1 MIYLASSSPRR
12 SALLQQMGVS
22 HKVLMPEDGSEP
34 VDETPIPN
42 EMPRFYVTRLA
53 DSKLK
58 AGWNRLQRANLPVW
72 PVLAADTS
80 VAVDNVILGKPVD
93 DQDAERMLFML
104 SGRAHQVLTAIAMTD
119 GNSWQR
125 RLSVTE
131 VWMRPLS
138 SRDIDHYLATREHE
152 GKSGSYAIQGRAAR
166 FIQRISGSPSGVM
179 GLPVY
184 ETDELLTLFVP
195 GDE

>member
-12 SALLQQMGVS
+12 SALLDQMGVP
-22 HKVLMPEDGSEP
+22 HVVLMPEEGSEP
-34 VDETPIPN
+34 VDETPARNEIPDL
-42 EMPRFYVTRLA
+42 YVTRLA

-58 AGWNRLQRANLPVW
+58 AGWDRLRHSGFPVF
-72 PVLAADTS
+72 PVLTADTS

-93 DQDAERMLFML
+93 DREAGLMLSML
-104 SGRAHQVLTAIAMTD
+104 SGRAHRVLTAIAMTD
-119 GNSWQR
+119 GRSWHR

-138 SRDIDHYLATREHE
+138 SHDIDRYLATREHE
-152 GKSGSYAIQGRAAR
+152 GKAGSYAIQGRAAR

-179 GLPVY
+179 GLPIY
-184 ETDELLTLFVP
+184 ETDELLTLFVS
-195 GDE
+195 GDA